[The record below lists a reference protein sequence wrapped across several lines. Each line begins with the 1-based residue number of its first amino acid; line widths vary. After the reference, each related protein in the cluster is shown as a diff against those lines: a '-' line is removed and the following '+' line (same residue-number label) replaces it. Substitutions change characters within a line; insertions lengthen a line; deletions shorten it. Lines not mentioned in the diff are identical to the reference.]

1 MILEYFNSVEKNTL
15 DFANNLNVDQL
26 GKKIGINGRDD
37 YNEFSNINII
47 IFSISEYRHNQ
58 SINKK
63 FNADKDFRKK
73 LYSLYIGNW
82 TSKIYDMGSLVNGNK
97 ISDTNYALE
106 KIINSFVKDQ
116 IFVITVGGSQNLTTS
131 LYSSIKP
138 LLSSINLV
146 SINNKLDFTKNN
158 NTEESYLSRI
168 ILDDENKLNQF
179 SNIGYQ
185 KHLISQDEI
194 GLINKMKFESL
205 SLGKVKSDVNNAE
218 PVLRDSNLT
227 SFDIR
232 SVKSGDINNAH
243 QYPNGLTTYEFCS
256 LSRFSGSGSKSK
268 VVSFFENWD
277 FSIMNSLLAEALWY
291 VIDGFNSRFDENPEE
306 DSDDFVYY
314 HIELDNYKFKFYKSL
329 ITDRWWVEFIN
340 DELISVEKNIIYCTA
355 NDYYQ
360 SKNSII
366 SKRIL
371 TRLKNKIT

>member
-1 MILEYFNSVEKNTL
+1 MILEYFNSVEKNAL

-47 IFSISEYRHNQ
+47 IISISEYRHNQ

-82 TSKIYDMGSLVNGNK
+82 TSKIYDMGSLVNGNE

-106 KIINSFVKDQ
+106 KIINSFVKNQ

-194 GLINKMKFESL
+194 DLINKMKFESL

-340 DELISVEKNIIYCTA
+340 DELISVEKNIISCTA

>member
-1 MILEYFNSVEKNTL
+1 MILEYFNSVEKNAL

-106 KIINSFVKDQ
+106 KIINSFVKNQ

-168 ILDDENKLNQF
+168 ILDDENNLNQF

-340 DELISVEKNIIYCTA
+340 DELISVEKNIISCTA

>member
-1 MILEYFNSVEKNTL
+1 MILEYFNSVEKNAL

-205 SLGKVKSDVNNAE
+205 SLGKVKSEVNNAE

-314 HIELDNYKFKFYKSL
+314 HIEVDNYKFKFYKSL

-340 DELISVEKNIIYCTA
+340 DELISVEKNIISCTA

>member
-1 MILEYFNSVEKNTL
+1 MILEYFNSVEKNAL

-47 IFSISEYRHNQ
+47 IISISEYRHNQ

-106 KIINSFVKDQ
+106 KIINSFVKNQ

-194 GLINKMKFESL
+194 DLINKMKFESL

-277 FSIMNSLLAEALWY
+277 FSIMNALLAEALWY

-340 DELISVEKNIIYCTA
+340 DELISVEKNIISCTA

>member
-106 KIINSFVKDQ
+106 KIINSFVKNQ

-227 SFDIR
+227 SFDIS

-277 FSIMNSLLAEALWY
+277 FSIMNSLLAEAVWY

-329 ITDRWWVEFIN
+329 ITDKWWVEFIN
-340 DELISVEKNIIYCTA
+340 DELISVEKNIISCTK

-366 SKRIL
+366 SERIL

>member
-1 MILEYFNSVEKNTL
+1 MILEYFNSVEKNAL

-340 DELISVEKNIIYCTA
+340 DELISVEKNIISCTA

>member
-1 MILEYFNSVEKNTL
+1 MILEYFNSVEKNAL

-106 KIINSFVKDQ
+106 KIINSFVKNQ

-131 LYSSIKP
+131 LYYSIKP

-340 DELISVEKNIIYCTA
+340 DELISVEKNIISCTA

>member
-1 MILEYFNSVEKNTL
+1 MILQYFNSVEKNAL

-106 KIINSFVKDQ
+106 KIINSFVKNQ

-131 LYSSIKP
+131 LYYSIKP

-168 ILDDENKLNQF
+168 ILDDENNLNQF

-340 DELISVEKNIIYCTA
+340 DELISVEKNIISCTA

>member
-1 MILEYFNSVEKNTL
+1 MILEYFNSVEKNAL

-47 IFSISEYRHNQ
+47 IISISEYRHNQ

-106 KIINSFVKDQ
+106 KIINSFVKNQ

-168 ILDDENKLNQF
+168 ILDDENNLNQF

-340 DELISVEKNIIYCTA
+340 DELISVEKNIISCTA

>member
-1 MILEYFNSVEKNTL
+1 MILEYFNSVEKNAL

-106 KIINSFVKDQ
+106 KIINSFVKNQ

-340 DELISVEKNIIYCTA
+340 DELISVEKNIISCTA

>member
-1 MILEYFNSVEKNTL
+1 MILEYFNSVEKNAL

-218 PVLRDSNLT
+218 PVLRDSNFT
-227 SFDIR
+227 SFDIK

-314 HIELDNYKFKFYKSL
+314 HIEIDNYKFKFYKSL

-340 DELISVEKNIIYCTA
+340 DELISVEKNIISCTA

>member
-106 KIINSFVKDQ
+106 KIINSFVKNQ

-277 FSIMNSLLAEALWY
+277 FSIMNSLLAEAVWY

-329 ITDRWWVEFIN
+329 ITDKWWVEFIN
-340 DELISVEKNIIYCTA
+340 DELISVEKNIISCTA

>member
-1 MILEYFNSVEKNTL
+1 MILQYFNSVEKNAL

-106 KIINSFVKDQ
+106 KIINSFVKNQ

-131 LYSSIKP
+131 LYYSIKP

-340 DELISVEKNIIYCTA
+340 DELISVEKNIISCTA

>member
-1 MILEYFNSVEKNTL
+1 LILEYFNSVEKNTL

-106 KIINSFVKDQ
+106 KIINSFVKNQ

-277 FSIMNSLLAEALWY
+277 FSIMNSLLAEAVWY

-329 ITDRWWVEFIN
+329 ITDKWWVEFIN
-340 DELISVEKNIIYCTA
+340 DELISVEKNIISCTA

>member
-205 SLGKVKSDVNNAE
+205 SLGKVKSEVNNAE

-340 DELISVEKNIIYCTA
+340 DELISVEKNIISCTA

>member
-1 MILEYFNSVEKNTL
+1 MILEYFNSVEKNAL
-15 DFANNLNVDQL
+15 GFANNLNVDQL

-168 ILDDENKLNQF
+168 ILDDENNLNQF

-205 SLGKVKSDVNNAE
+205 SLGKVKSEVNNAE

-340 DELISVEKNIIYCTA
+340 DELISVEKNIISCTA

>member
-106 KIINSFVKDQ
+106 KIINSFVKNQ

-168 ILDDENKLNQF
+168 ILDDENNLNQF

-340 DELISVEKNIIYCTA
+340 DELISVEKNIISCTA